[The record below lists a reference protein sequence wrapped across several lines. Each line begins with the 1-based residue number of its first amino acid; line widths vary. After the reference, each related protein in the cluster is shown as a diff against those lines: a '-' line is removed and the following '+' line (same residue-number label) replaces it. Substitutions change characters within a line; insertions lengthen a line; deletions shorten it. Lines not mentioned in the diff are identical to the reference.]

1 MSLKWKLSLFT
12 SALLLAAVAAFSTVL
27 LWSERRSLEEAS
39 VQRRQEAVAGLA
51 EVCRSAAVNQQDLP
65 LTNYLRRL
73 AASDEIKEAYCLDP
87 TGRVFGHTDPARLN
101 AILPSGGP
109 PDPAVFPVE
118 TAVTVGHRELGS
130 ARILYDRKI
139 VDRRLEVSLQEARRR
154 IGRTAAAVGAMG
166 FALAFLATAWAVRP
180 VRALVQGARAIG
192 AGRLDQKILL
202 RRHDELGRL
211 ADEFNL
217 MAEKLAELDRM
228 KADFVNGITHDLKS
242 PLTAVKASTDN
253 LQAFIERP
261 GDPGAAYES
270 LTLIHRNA
278 DRLLDLISSILE
290 VAKIE
295 HGTALVKTPVD
306 LESLADRVARN
317 FRPLAAAKGL
327 SLEMV
332 AESPVPPFPAD
343 EGKLERA
350 LSNLVGNAVKF
361 TQKGGVTISVG
372 SDGGRAVV
380 SVRDTGP
387 GIPADLRGRLF
398 TKFSRAQAARGTE
411 GAGLGLAIVKGF
423 VEAHGGSVDAQDAPG
438 GGTIFT
444 FQVPLT

>member
-1 MSLKWKLSLFT
+1 
-12 SALLLAAVAAFSTVL
+12 
-27 LWSERRSLEEAS
+27 
-39 VQRRQEAVAGLA
+39 
-51 EVCRSAAVNQQDLP
+51 
-65 LTNYLRRL
+65 
-73 AASDEIKEAYCLDP
+73 
-87 TGRVFGHTDPARLN
+87 
-101 AILPSGGP
+101 
-109 PDPAVFPVE
+109 
-118 TAVTVGHRELGS
+118 
-130 ARILYDRKI
+130 
-139 VDRRLEVSLQEARRR
+139 
-154 IGRTAAAVGAMG
+154 
-166 FALAFLATAWAVRP
+166 LAFLVTAWAVRP
-180 VRALVQGARAIG
+180 VRALVEGARAIG

-242 PLTAVKASTDN
+242 PLTAVKASADN
-253 LQAFIERP
+253 LQSFIGRP
-261 GDPGAAYES
+261 GDPGPAYES
-270 LTLIHRNA
+270 LALIRRNA

-295 HGTALVKTPVD
+295 HGAALVKSPVD

-327 SLEMV
+327 SLDLV
-332 AESPVPPFPAD
+332 AENPVPPFPAD

-372 SDGGRAVV
+372 RDGGRAFV

-398 TKFSRAQAARGTE
+398 AKFSRAQAARGTE
-411 GAGLGLAIVKGF
+411 GTGLGLAIVKGF
-423 VEAHGGSVDAQDAPG
+423 VGAHGGSVETQEAPG

-444 FQVPLT
+444 IKVPLT

>member
-1 MSLKWKLSLFT
+1 
-12 SALLLAAVAAFSTVL
+12 
-27 LWSERRSLEEAS
+27 LEEAS
-39 VQRRQEAVAGLA
+39 ARRRREAVAGLA

-73 AASDEIKEAYCLDP
+73 AASDEVEEAYCIDSS
-87 TGRVFGHTDPARLN
+87 GRVLGHTDPARLN
-101 AILPSGGP
+101 TILPPSGLR
-109 PDPAVFPVE
+109 DPAVLPVE
-118 TAVTVGHRELGS
+118 TGVTVGRRDLGS
-130 ARILYDRKI
+130 ACILYDRKI
-139 VDRRLEVSLQEARRR
+139 SDRRLEVSMREARRR
-154 IGRTAAAVGAMG
+154 IGRAAAAVGTMG

-253 LQAFIERP
+253 LQAFIARP
-261 GDPGAAYES
+261 GDLAPAFES
-270 LTLIHRNA
+270 LALIRRNA

-295 HGTALVKTPVD
+295 QGAALVKTPVD

-327 SLEMV
+327 SLDLV

-361 TQKGGVTISVG
+361 TQKGCVTISVG
-372 SDGGRAVV
+372 RDGGRAVV

-387 GIPADLRGRLF
+387 GIPAELRGRLF

-411 GAGLGLAIVKGF
+411 GTGLGLAIAKGF
-423 VEAHGGSVDAQDAPG
+423 AEAHSGSLEAKDAPG

-444 FQVPLT
+444 FKVPLT